1 MDIFE
6 SRISTLEKRVDK
18 HDEEIDLLKDR
29 TSEMTTR
36 LQVLD
41 TKVTSMSEDVT
52 DIKSDIKELIKKR
65 EEDHYIKPLDQSEK
79 IKFQIIGVAIG
90 VLISGFLA
98 YLFPQL
104 M

>member
-1 MDIFE
+1 MDKIE
-6 SRISTLEKRVDK
+6 ARVENLEKITDK
-18 HDEEIDLLKDR
+18 HAREIDILKER
-29 TSEMTTR
+29 SHETSTR

-41 TKVTSMSEDVT
+41 TKVTSMSEDVL
-52 DIKSDIKELIKKR
+52 DIKKDIKDLIQKR

-79 IKFQIIGVAIG
+79 IKFQIIGVVIG

>member
-1 MDIFE
+1 MDKIE
-6 SRISTLEKRVDK
+6 ARVENLEKIADK
-18 HDEEIDLLKDR
+18 HGKEIDILKER
-29 TSEMTTR
+29 SHETTTR